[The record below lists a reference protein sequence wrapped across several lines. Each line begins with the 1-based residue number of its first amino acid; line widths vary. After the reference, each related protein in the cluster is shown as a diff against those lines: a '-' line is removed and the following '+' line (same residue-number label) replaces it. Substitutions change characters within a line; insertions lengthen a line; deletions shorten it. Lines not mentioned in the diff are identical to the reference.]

1 MEATK
6 SPEKLGSSALSHVLS
21 ESDESASGTGKPRFS
36 VVIPLHNKARHI
48 AACLDS
54 VRAQTRPP
62 FEVIVVDDASSDG
75 SADIARAAALPGMRL
90 LSRDTPG
97 PGGYAARNLA
107 IEAARGD
114 WIAFI
119 DADDIW
125 LPDHLADIA
134 RLIERHPQLGCV
146 STRYTHVYD
155 DRRAPSRLSSEL
167 VATAD
172 RPVDLER
179 FLKIWT
185 DLGECPIWT
194 GGAAFSR
201 ETLIAAGLFPAGRAT
216 RGGDKDLWLRAVSL
230 APFGYVASATAE
242 FHRDSDN
249 KVSKIT
255 RTTAPPI
262 IVGTARAL
270 IEDAAPRTRRLLR
283 RLVNQQ
289 IALYARYSL
298 REASIPG
305 DFARQIYLPEGF
317 RTYAMVTAL
326 RLLPASVRR
335 GLYAVAKR

>member
-21 ESDESASGTGKPRFS
+21 ESGESGSGVGKPRFS

-48 AACLDS
+48 AACLES

-75 SADIARAAALPGMRL
+75 SADIARAAAIPGMRL

-107 IEAARGD
+107 IEAAEGD

-134 RLIERHPQLGCV
+134 RAIERHPQLRCV
-146 STRYTHVYD
+146 ATRYTHVYD
-155 DRRAPSRLSSEL
+155 DRRAPSRVSPEL
-167 VATAD
+167 IATAD

-179 FLKIWT
+179 FLEIWT

-194 GGAAFSR
+194 GGAAFAR
-201 ETLIAAGLFPAGRAT
+201 ETLIAAGLFPAGRAS
-216 RGGDKDLWLRAVSL
+216 RGGDKDLWLRAVAL
-230 APFGYVASATAE
+230 APFSYVASASAE

-249 KVSKIT
+249 KVSKTT

-262 IVGTARAL
+262 IVGTARTL
-270 IEDAAPRTRRLLR
+270 IESAPPRTRRLLR

-305 DFARQIYLPEGF
+305 DFARHIYLPEGF

-335 GLYAVAKR
+335 SLYAAAKR